1 MNVTLTHA
9 RQTKIVP
16 TMMDRTL
23 ANANQVIASMPHPTL
38 VLMTMNVLR
47 TLVDPHKPVAAPTF
61 QDPSAVTATKDT
73 STTQTT
79 RNALTLMN
87 ASILSVES
95 VLAPTVRERTPAS
108 VHRDTNSPR
117 VLARML
123 MNVNETLV
131 DKDVAQ
137 IQLAVMIA
145 TATLASPSTD

>member
-1 MNVTLTHA
+1 
-9 RQTKIVP
+9 
-16 TMMDRTL
+16 
-23 ANANQVIASMPHPTL
+23 
-38 VLMTMNVLR
+38 MNVLR
-47 TLVDPHKPVAAPTF
+47 TLVDPHKPVAAQTF
-61 QDPSAVTATKDT
+61 QDPSAVTATKDI

-108 VHRDTNSPR
+108 AHKDTNSPKA
-117 VLARML
+117 LAPML

-145 TATLASPSTD
+145 TATSASPSTD

>member
-16 TMMDRTL
+16 TMMDLTL
-23 ANANQVIASMPHPTL
+23 VNANQAIDSMPHPTH

-117 VLARML
+117 ALARML

>member
-1 MNVTLTHA
+1 
-9 RQTKIVP
+9 
-16 TMMDRTL
+16 
-23 ANANQVIASMPHPTL
+23 
-38 VLMTMNVLR
+38 
-47 TLVDPHKPVAAPTF
+47 
-61 QDPSAVTATKDT
+61 
-73 STTQTT
+73 
-79 RNALTLMN
+79 LTLMN

-95 VLAPTVRERTPAS
+95 ALAPTVKGPTPAS
-108 VHRDTNSPR
+108 VHKDTNSPR